1 MGKNRHMKKFAFLS
15 DVLFSFFVSF
25 LFTLF
30 LFRYMRITLPLAFTL
45 ALLCGGLTASA
56 VGAILQTRRKNLY
69 LKKSDEAQKEK
80 LMLHLAILSD
90 EQKTKLFAELLSAK
104 RFGKLKLYTDER
116 FYALRFSLA
125 PVNADEVLAYSRL
138 KTGKPKTIL
147 CAKIEESAYKLCQK
161 LGIQVQAGDE
171 VYALFKEKNALP
183 KAYLGEESTEKKYGR
198 RVRLWFSR
206 ANAKGF
212 LACAALLLLTALIS
226 PFPYYYFVFGGLF
239 LVASVLIRIF
249 GYE

>member
-1 MGKNRHMKKFAFLS
+1 MKKSAFISDIIFAF
-15 DVLFSFFVSF
+15 
-25 LFTLF
+25 FTLF
-30 LFRYMRITLPLAFTL
+30 LCTLVLFRYTGIGLFP
-45 ALLCGGLTASA
+45 ALLLSAICGTLTACA
-56 VGAILQTRRKNLY
+56 VGAWLKSKRKTFF

-147 CAKIEESAYKLCQK
+147 CAKIEESAYNLCQK
-161 LGIQVQAGDE
+161 LGIQAQAGDE

-198 RVRLWFSR
+198 KVRLWFSR

-212 LACAALLLLTALIS
+212 LVCAALLLLTALIS

>member
-1 MGKNRHMKKFAFLS
+1 MKKSAFISDIIFAF
-15 DVLFSFFVSF
+15 
-25 LFTLF
+25 FTLF
-30 LFRYMRITLPLAFTL
+30 LCTLVLFRYTGIGLFP
-45 ALLCGGLTASA
+45 ALILSAICGTLTACA
-56 VGAILQTRRKNLY
+56 VGAWLKSKRKTFF

-90 EQKTKLFAELLSAK
+90 EQKTKLFAELLSAR
-104 RFGKLKLYTDER
+104 RFGKLKLYTDKR

-147 CAKIEESAYKLCQK
+147 CTKIEESAYKLCQK

-212 LACAALLLLTALIS
+212 LVCAALLLLTALIS

>member
-1 MGKNRHMKKFAFLS
+1 MKKSAFISDIIFAF
-15 DVLFSFFVSF
+15 
-25 LFTLF
+25 FTLF
-30 LFRYMRITLPLAFTL
+30 LCTLVLFRYTGIGLFP
-45 ALLCGGLTASA
+45 ALILSAICGTLTACA
-56 VGAILQTRRKNLY
+56 VGAWLKSKRKTFF

-212 LACAALLLLTALIS
+212 LVCATLLLLTALIS

>member
-1 MGKNRHMKKFAFLS
+1 MKKSAFISDIIFAF
-15 DVLFSFFVSF
+15 
-25 LFTLF
+25 FTLF
-30 LFRYMRITLPLAFTL
+30 LCTLVLFRYTGIPLFAALLLSAICGTL
-45 ALLCGGLTASA
+45 AACA
-56 VGAILQTRRKNLY
+56 VGAWLKSKRKTFF

-80 LMLHLAILSD
+80 LMLHLAFLSD

-116 FYALRFSLA
+116 FYTLRFSLA

-171 VYALFKEKNALP
+171 AYALFKEKNALP
-183 KAYLGEESTEKKYGR
+183 KAYLGEESTEKRYGR

-212 LACAALLLLTALIS
+212 LVCAALLLLTALIS
-226 PFPYYYFVFGGLF
+226 PFPYYYFIFGGLF